1 MRSVRLAARLL
12 LPHQVYR
19 DLFEPALNDLRVEY
33 LQADLKVCA
42 TRDLE
47 ASATQHVS
55 SRVLAR
61 AIASATY
68 AVRLLVLFLDCWR
81 LAPRYVLE
89 HRSARPPAEPPRE
102 HLSML
107 LFNLRHSFRMLRRER
122 GFTAATVL
130 TLALGIGANVAVF
143 AVLEAV
149 VLRPLP
155 YPDADSLVILNH
167 RDTRTGI
174 SKEFIAIG
182 DFVDLLARVD
192 ALEHITGFGGG
203 DATVYDGPE
212 PFRAAALLATP
223 GVFDLFR
230 VKPALGRGF
239 QPGDGKPGAPP
250 VMLLGYDLW
259 ESHFG
264 SDPGVI
270 GRSVRVGDKSRQVV
284 GVAPRG
290 FRFPPHNRADL
301 LLPLTMPAQ
310 APAERK
316 SGWTF
321 AVARLESGVTHAEAA
336 AQLAS
341 ISAQFEQEH
350 PAQNQGSLYL
360 PVPLRDALVGET
372 KWPLLLMQAAVALVL
387 VIACANVAN
396 LLIVRALTR
405 RQEMCVRMAL
415 GAGRGRLAAQL
426 LTETLLLCL
435 AGGALGVALAYWGVP
450 ALVALMPRRVLVP
463 GLAEA
468 GINAGVLL
476 FAVGVSVLSALA
488 FGIIA
493 AIGLRRQA
501 PAAGLSSAARAG
513 VSRSTRRAASLVVGA
528 EVGIAVVLLVAAG
541 LVLRSFG
548 VLLSVN
554 PGFQT
559 DSVLTFDVQLP
570 ADRYRDAAARQ
581 AFYDRAFEAIRQN
594 PQVLAAGA
602 AVVTPL
608 TGNNWTVP
616 FERSDQRVPA
626 GQRPPDVG
634 WQSASGGY
642 FDALRI
648 PLRAGRVF
656 NTADRGDRPPVVIV
670 SEAVEKRFFPGESA
684 VGRKVRIGDDDAEIV
699 GVVGDI
705 RRAGL
710 TDAPRADMYFP
721 FEREPSAAIT
731 LFIRTNG
738 DPLAALPSIQSTLRS
753 FERQTVFADIT
764 TLDAV
769 AAESIASTRLAFWL
783 LGVFAVLAL
792 TLAAIGVYAVM
803 SYAVRQRTRELGTRL
818 ALGAT
823 ASGIAWMVM
832 REGLVIVCFG
842 LGAGLAAGL
851 AAAVTLRSLL
861 FGVPTSDPMTLVA
874 TVAVLGAAMLPACY
888 LPARRAA
895 LVDPARTL
903 AE

>member
-1 MRSVRLAARLL
+1 MPRGFRFILQRL
-12 LPHQVYR
+12 LPHRVHR
-19 DLFEPALNDLRVEY
+19 DLFEPAFNDLRLDYIERAASRG
-33 LQADLKVCA
+33 LIARGALGASCA
-42 TRDLE
+42 LRIL
-47 ASATQHVS
+47 
-55 SRVLAR
+55 
-61 AIASATY
+61 I
-68 AVRLLVLFLDCWR
+68 LLLDCWR
-81 LAPRYVLE
+81 LTPRYIAE
-89 HRSARPPAEPPRE
+89 HRSVRPTASEPSRE

-155 YPDADSLVILNH
+155 YPDADRLVILHH

-192 ALEHITGFGGG
+192 ALEHITAFGGG
-203 DATVYDGPE
+203 DATIYDGAE
-212 PFRAAALLATP
+212 PFRAVALLATP
-223 GVFDLFR
+223 NVFDLLQA
-230 VKPALGRGF
+230 KPALGRAF
-239 QPGDGKPGAPP
+239 EPGDGKAGAPP
-250 VMLLGYDLW
+250 VMILGYDLW
-259 ESHFG
+259 ESRFG
-264 SDPGVI
+264 SDPSVI

-290 FRFPPHNRADL
+290 FRFPPHNRAEIV
-301 LLPLTMPAQ
+301 LPLTMPAQ
-310 APAERK
+310 APAQRK
-316 SGWTF
+316 NGWTF
-321 AVARLESGVTHAEAA
+321 AVARIKSGVTHDEAA

-341 ISAQFEQEH
+341 ISARLEQEH
-350 PAQNQGSLYL
+350 PAQNQGSLYYPL
-360 PVPLRDALVGET
+360 SLRDALVGET
-372 KWPLLLMQAAVALVL
+372 KWPLLLMQGAVALVL
-387 VIACANVAN
+387 LIACANVAN
-396 LLIVRALTR
+396 LLIVRALAR

-415 GAGRGRLAAQL
+415 GAGRGRLAVQL

-435 AGGALGVALAYWGVP
+435 VGGALGVALAYWGVP

-468 GINAGVLL
+468 GIDAGVLM
-476 FAVGVSVLSALA
+476 FAVGVCVISALA
-488 FGIIA
+488 FGVIA
-493 AIGLRRQA
+493 AFGLRRQA

-513 VSRSTRRAASLVVGA
+513 VSRSTRRAASLVVAA

-548 VLLSVN
+548 ALLSVN
-554 PGFQT
+554 PGFQI
-559 DSVLTFDVQLP
+559 DSVLTFEVQLP
-570 ADRYRDAAARQ
+570 ADRYREVAARHG
-581 AFYDRAFEAIRQN
+581 FYDRAFDAIRQN

-616 FERSDQRVPA
+616 FERADGRVPA

-656 NTADRGDRPPVVIV
+656 QTTDRGDRPPVVIV
-670 SEAVEKRFFPGESA
+670 SEAVERRFFPGESA
-684 VGRKVRIGDDDAEIV
+684 VGKKARIGDGDAEIV

-710 TDAPRADMYFP
+710 NDAPRADMYFP
-721 FEREPSAAIT
+721 FEREPSPAIT

-738 DPLAALPSIQSTLRS
+738 DPLAALPAIQSTLKS
-753 FERQTVFADIT
+753 LERQVVFADIT

-783 LGVFAVLAL
+783 LGVFAALAL
-792 TLAAIGVYAVM
+792 TLAAIGVYGVM

-823 ASGIAWMVM
+823 KNGIAWMVM
-832 REGLVIVCFG
+832 REGLTIVSIG
-842 LGAGLAAGL
+842 LGVGVTAGLASTVA
-851 AAAVTLRSLL
+851 LRSLL
-861 FGVPTSDPMTLVA
+861 FGVPTSDPVTLAA
-874 TVAVLGAAMLPACY
+874 TVVVLGAAMVPACY

-895 LVDPARTL
+895 MVDPARTL